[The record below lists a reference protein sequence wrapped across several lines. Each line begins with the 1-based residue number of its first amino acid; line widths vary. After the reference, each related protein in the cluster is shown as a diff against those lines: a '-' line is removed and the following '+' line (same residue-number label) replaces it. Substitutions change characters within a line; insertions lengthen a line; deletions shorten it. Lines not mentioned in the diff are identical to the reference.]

1 MFDFNVICFE
11 EDGTTN
17 IEYSIDGKSCVDH
30 NNEYG
35 DKTLTFTSIEDNNC
49 KDISL
54 SESMHSDDQFVIKK
68 PNESISN
75 VDLLFLSLI
84 DLPAEQ
90 SFTKVFKYFN
100 TTQSNSIK
108 QIKTVSLLI

>member
-35 DKTLTFTSIEDNNC
+35 DNTVAFTSLEDNNC

-68 PNESISN
+68 PNKSISN

-84 DLPAEQ
+84 DLPVEQ
-90 SFTKVFKYFN
+90 SLTKVINYFN
-100 TTQSNSIK
+100 ITQSNSIK